1 MKYFS
6 IIALMMFL
14 AFSESQGQSLYN
26 TGSIYSYYGAGAVTD
41 FRDPNA
47 SGMGMTGVG
56 LSITG
61 TNLSNPATWSS
72 AVLAAGTGGF
82 EINTITSSNRNTHV
96 ARSQINIT
104 HFQLILP
111 VVKQKFGI
119 SASLYPI
126 TQSNYHYQNTGQ
138 IDSIQTNVGNVAYQ
152 NNYKGSGGLNALE
165 VGFGWNITKN
175 LSVGY
180 APSLVFGKLTNDVTT
195 SFSSVYYYPTHYN
208 INTTNIGMGNRVGL
222 FFQKNKVFN
231 SNDLI
236 SFGATA
242 SLPVTLKSDKS
253 VENYINIS
261 GSEVNKIT
269 NLTSGNIRLP
279 LRAGFGLGYW
289 FNNHW
294 MVGGEALYQKW
305 GNYKGINSRQTDY
318 YKDRLRFGM
327 GGQFLPARSV
337 NNPGFFRTLVYRA
350 GFSYDTGYL
359 KLQGQNIS
367 SLMMS
372 AGIGIP
378 SRTAS
383 SIDIDLSYGWRGTTS
398 HDLVRERIF
407 SIKVSFNLA
416 ELMFFKRKIQ

>member
-1 MKYFS
+1 
-6 IIALMMFL
+6 MFL
-14 AFSESQGQSLYN
+14 AINESKGQQSLYK
-26 TGSIYSYYGAGAVTD
+26 TGSIYSNFGAGSITD

-61 TNLSNPATWSS
+61 TNLSNPATWGS
-72 AVLAAGTGGF
+72 AVYAAGTGGF
-82 EINTITSSNRNTHV
+82 EINTITSSNGNTHA
-96 ARSQINIT
+96 ARSLINIT

-126 TQSNYHYQNTGQ
+126 TERNYHSQNTGV
-138 IDSIQTNVGNVAYQ
+138 IDSVITGVGNVTNQ
-152 NNYKGSGGLNALE
+152 NDYTGSGGLNALE
-165 VGFGWNITKN
+165 LGFGWNITKN
-175 LSVGY
+175 LSIGY
-180 APSLVFGKLTNDVTT
+180 APSLIFGKLSNDVKT
-195 SFSSVYYYPTHYN
+195 SFSSVYYYPTHYSL
-208 INTTNIGMGNRVGL
+208 NTTNIGMGNRVGL
-222 FFQKNKVFN
+222 FLQKNSVFN

-242 SLPVTLKSDKS
+242 SFPVNLKSDKS
-253 VENYINIS
+253 VENYIPIS
-261 GSEVNKIT
+261 SSEVNKSTPI
-269 NLTSGNIRLP
+269 SKGHIRLP

-289 FNNHW
+289 FNGHW
-294 MVGGEALYQKW
+294 MIGGEALYQKW
-305 GNYKGINSRQTDY
+305 GDYRGINSSETDY

-359 KLQGQNIS
+359 KLHGQNIS

-407 SIKVSFNLA
+407 SIKVSFNLS